1 MSNKNKKLNES
12 FSEEKARVRLYKSGK
27 NWVKAGIREIQLMR
41 VMGLPFA
48 SQKVS
53 IGEEFNSQKSK
64 FKKNALKTSALVGGA
79 FTFNMLNNHEAFAAS
94 ETPVT
99 SEISS
104 NSTTIGDQTSTTES
118 KDSAASTES
127 KDSAASTE
135 SKDSAAS
142 TESKDSAASTESK
155 DSAASTESKDSAAS
169 TKSKDS
175 AASTESKDSAAST
188 ESKDSAAST

>member
-155 DSAASTESKDSAAS
+155 DSAASTES
-169 TKSKDS
+169 
-175 AASTESKDSAAST
+175 
-188 ESKDSAAST
+188 